1 MYIELENKERIMIY
15 TVYQFDNKDFFKD
28 GQYISKDHADKLF
41 NITFFGKV
49 DGNDLFMY
57 RPVAAISAND
67 LDEVFQIG
75 NIGPADQIEVFDKM
89 KSISI
94 GDIICDQ
101 DGNYMVVGQEGFHNL
116 PQVGEAA

>member
-1 MYIELENKERIMIY
+1 MIY

-101 DGNYMVVGQEGFHNL
+101 DGNYMVVGQEGFHIL
-116 PQVGEAA
+116 PEVGEAA